1 MAGSCAGCGCTCGED
16 IAFGGSCG
24 NGCCSCCCSCCSS
37 GGRLVFVALL
47 PDWDCFGSCSW
58 FGRRLACSFLV
69 AVLLSECDD
78 ELDASIYVSNTIL
91 GIGCVSEEQTAKE
104 KRKRKS
110 HREETKTKRSKRIRN
125 KNRVFAKRESL
136 RKRVETTRRRWQRMA
151 G

>member
-1 MAGSCAGCGCTCGED
+1 MSCGCTCGED
-16 IAFGGSCG
+16 IIGFGGSCG
-24 NGCCSCCCSCCSS
+24 GCCKGCSCSCCSG
-37 GGRLVFVALL
+37 GGRQLVGSVLSEC
-47 PDWDCFGSCSW
+47 DCCWSCCSW
-58 FGRRLACSFLV
+58 FGRLLFCSFLA

-91 GIGCVSEEQTAKE
+91 GIGCGSEEQTAKE